1 MRTTVTKERIEKRI
15 KDVDYHIIPN
25 STITLCVITMVNGY
39 KVTGESACVN
49 PDNFDAALGRRY
61 AYENAMEKIWPL
73 EGYLLAEELHCKE
86 AMVPR

>member
-49 PDNFDAALGRRY
+49 SDNFDAALGRRY

-73 EGYLLAEELHCKE
+73 EGYLLAEELHQHD
-86 AMVPR
+86 ARVPG